1 MSSAQSLKNI
11 DINVYFGGHL
21 YNPEGIDGFPF
32 RGEGIECYY
41 MMLRRKLK
49 TLTDLKRKIM
59 DELKLNPAW
68 YDIKIIYR
76 CPQEVLHERINYGY
90 MAIKEDKH
98 VKMMFNRIQKMPQV
112 NAAELYVSLEASVDN
127 STEVV
132 QETSTA
138 LQFTT
143 LDDGCTTMGGHAM
156 GDDDDIGVQHDTDTT
171 TGYRPPAD
179 SFYANTWEDM
189 VDHSRLQIPFLC
201 TWQDGM
207 HFCKGLTFAN
217 KAAVKRALIIYAAK
231 DNRNFSIQR
240 SSTTQLCAAC
250 VDDNCKWY
258 VGAYM
263 KPKFNGLWMVTSY
276 VGSHSCIPFGLR
288 RDGRMMD
295 SNFVASE
302 IVGRLR
308 KKHTATVDELWEI
321 IRTKYDHEFSYYK
334 DSGTQYSYHTIP
346 KPLEGTTLLRY
357 VYWAFA
363 PCIAAFQYCRPVISI
378 DGTHLYGK
386 YKGVLMIAMTTDANQ
401 KVLPI
406 AFAVVDKESGPSWGW
421 FLECLRT
428 SIERVIENK
437 DICIISD
444 RHKGIKCAIREW
456 PRGQDG
462 RERVYHRYCLRHVAS
477 NFNTHFDNPTLK
489 ALALK
494 AGYETHDAKFV
505 SIMQTIKEAEINLLR
520 GVDPTD
526 RRIIRY
532 MPYTYLMSEDVDKW
546 TQSHDG
552 GRRYGAMTTNTSE
565 CFNGVLKGARGLSIA
580 AMVKFTYFK
589 LVAYFHDRH
598 KQITSDLSRDKVWS
612 DYAMEIY
619 NKNEQKIAGHTLRN
633 YNHAEGIYQVVTP
646 YNDHRAGG
654 GNHSHDVRIFDR
666 TCGCGKWQNLK
677 ISCSHAIKV
686 LKGLHLDAPS
696 YIDPCYSLNNAILTY
711 SHNFVVPKSES
722 LWTDVR
728 GPRWVLDPQLLRA
741 KGRPTMSRIRNEMDG
756 VRRERGSRRE
766 DPELREIQPRQR
778 CRVCHQEGH
787 NRRCCPN
794 SHGASTSGSAMN

>member
-1 MSSAQSLKNI
+1 
-11 DINVYFGGHL
+11 
-21 YNPEGIDGFPF
+21 
-32 RGEGIECYY
+32 
-41 MMLRRKLK
+41 
-49 TLTDLKRKIM
+49 
-59 DELKLNPAW
+59 
-68 YDIKIIYR
+68 
-76 CPQEVLHERINYGY
+76 
-90 MAIKEDKH
+90 
-98 VKMMFNRIQKMPQV
+98 
-112 NAAELYVSLEASVDN
+112 
-127 STEVV
+127 
-132 QETSTA
+132 
-138 LQFTT
+138 
-143 LDDGCTTMGGHAM
+143 
-156 GDDDDIGVQHDTDTT
+156 
-171 TGYRPPAD
+171 
-179 SFYANTWEDM
+179 
-189 VDHSRLQIPFLC
+189 
-201 TWQDGM
+201 
-207 HFCKGLTFAN
+207 
-217 KAAVKRALIIYAAK
+217 
-231 DNRNFSIQR
+231 
-240 SSTTQLCAAC
+240 
-250 VDDNCKWY
+250 
-258 VGAYM
+258 
-263 KPKFNGLWMVTSY
+263 
-276 VGSHSCIPFGLR
+276 
-288 RDGRMMD
+288 
-295 SNFVASE
+295 
-302 IVGRLR
+302 
-308 KKHTATVDELWEI
+308 
-321 IRTKYDHEFSYYK
+321 
-334 DSGTQYSYHTIP
+334 
-346 KPLEGTTLLRY
+346 
-357 VYWAFA
+357 
-363 PCIAAFQYCRPVISI
+363 
-378 DGTHLYGK
+378 
-386 YKGVLMIAMTTDANQ
+386 MIAMATDANQ

-406 AFAVVDKESGPSWGW
+406 AFAVVDKESGASWGW

-462 RERVYHRYCLRHVAS
+462 REQVYHRYCLRHVAS

-494 AGYETHDAKFV
+494 AGYATHDAKFV

-552 GRRYGAMTTNTSE
+552 GRRYGAMTTNISE
-565 CFNGVLKGARGLSIA
+565 CFNGVLKGASGLPIA
-580 AMVKFTYFK
+580 AMVEFTFFKF
-589 LVAYFHDRH
+589 VAYFHDRH
-598 KQITSDLSRDKVWS
+598 KQITSDLSRGKVWS

-646 YNDHRAGG
+646 YNDHRVGG

-677 ISCSHAIKV
+677 IPCSHAIKV

-728 GPRWVLDPQLLRA
+728 GPRWVPDPQLLRA